1 MLIFS
6 PSFNIP
12 HISFAGHRYALQVK
26 TVFIYLQQKQ
36 CEKNASLKLNVR
48 FFDSNKLLRN
58 CILFLS
64 L

>member
-36 CEKNASLKLNVR
+36 CEKNASLK
-48 FFDSNKLLRN
+48 
-58 CILFLS
+58 
-64 L
+64 